1 MKTIKRLSFFIF
13 ILLVASCKKEGCTD
27 QIADNYN
34 PSAKK
39 NDGSCRYS
47 GDLVVN
53 VRDEVGNSI
62 TGEWVSLYRTNSD
75 MQNGSN
81 SIQEKKTDNSGQVK
95 FAKLS
100 AGVYY
105 FDCIYYDAYYGYY
118 VIAEGSATV
127 SNGLVTTTDIFGEP

>member
-1 MKTIKRLSFFIF
+1 MKTIKILSLFIF
-13 ILLVASCKKEGCTD
+13 ILLVSGCKKEGCTD
-27 QIADNYN
+27 HVADNYN
-34 PSAKK
+34 SAAKK
-39 NDGSCRYS
+39 NDGSCKYS

-75 MQNGSN
+75 MQSGNN
-81 SIQEKKTDNSGQVK
+81 IEEKITDNSGQVK
-95 FAKLS
+95 FAKLP

-105 FDCIYYDAYYGYY
+105 FDCIYYDDYYGDY

-127 SNGLVTTTDIFGEP
+127 SNGMITTTDIFGEP